1 MQLTSEP
8 RFVRFLDTLKR
19 IYVCVHFLEALRE
32 APIYLRF
39 LRELISKK
47 EEPRKA
53 SALLIGEACSALLQR
68 QSALKLHDL
77 GSFSIPCCIR
87 DLQIEGAIYDV
98 GASVSLMP
106 PSLYK
111 KLQLLDLTPTNM
123 SIQFIDHSIK

>member
-68 QSALKLHDL
+68 RPPPKLQGP
-77 GSFSIPCCIR
+77 GSFSILSRIR
-87 DLQIEGAIYDV
+87 DLQIERALCDL

-106 PSLYK
+106 LSFCK
-111 KLQLLDLTPTNM
+111 KL
-123 SIQFIDHSIK
+123 